1 MSFFYGVL
9 MPYENLSQ
17 AELIER
23 LQECE
28 AALTNMNG
36 FFNTP
41 VAHMKFPGGKG
52 EEEARR
58 SASDYLAKYDV
69 LTPTKPLF

>member
-1 MSFFYGVL
+1 MS
-9 MPYENLSQ
+9 YENLSQ
-17 AELIER
+17 PQLIQR

-41 VAHMKFPGGKG
+41 VARRKFPGGEG
-52 EEEARR
+52 EEEARM
-58 SASDYLAKYDV
+58 SASDYLAKYEV
-69 LTPTKPLF
+69 LTPSTLLF